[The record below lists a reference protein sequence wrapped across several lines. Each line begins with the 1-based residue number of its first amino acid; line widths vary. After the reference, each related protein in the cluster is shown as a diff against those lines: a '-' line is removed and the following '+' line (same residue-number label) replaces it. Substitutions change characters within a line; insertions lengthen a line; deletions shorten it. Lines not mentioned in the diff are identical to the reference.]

1 METSKQ
7 TLTDL
12 VNENYSYAYVL
23 DMFGIPFYEHLDNT
37 LMQVCRKKGLKIIP
51 ILKSLESVDVVYK
64 DTKNDMHDWPADMI
78 IEYLRHSHSTFIKN
92 KLPYYTRLVK
102 HLNINDFSLAKDLQ
116 ILVPLFA
123 EDFIHHIHEEEDSLF
138 IYILQM
144 IKAKEGRFPLNKIY
158 LEMEKLSIN
167 KFSSEHETHDDEM
180 QGIRELT
187 QNYLLPENADII
199 CKVVYSELEAFEID
213 LQKHAFIENEILFPK
228 AQIIENDLKKK
239 ISNIILL
246 N

>member
-1 METSKQ
+1 MEAIKQ

-51 ILKSLESVDVVYK
+51 ILRSLESVDKMYIQSENNLK
-64 DTKNDMHDWPADMI
+64 DWPVDMI
-78 IEYLRHSHSTFIKN
+78 IEYLKHSHANFIKN
-92 KLPYYTRLVK
+92 KLPYYNRLVK
-102 HLNINDFSLAKDLQ
+102 HLDVVNFSLAKDLQ

-123 EDFIHHIHEEEDSLF
+123 EDFILHIHLEEDSLF
-138 IYILQM
+138 IYLLQL
-144 IKAKEGRFPLNKIY
+144 IKADDGKLSLNKIY
-158 LEMEKLSIN
+158 HEMEKFSVE
-167 KFSSEHETHDDEM
+167 KFSSAHETHDDEM

-187 QNYLLPENADII
+187 QHYTLPPNADIV
-199 CKVVYSELEAFEID
+199 CKVVYAELESFEKD

-228 AQIIENDLKKK
+228 AISLESSIKRK
-239 ISNIILL
+239 IASLIVN